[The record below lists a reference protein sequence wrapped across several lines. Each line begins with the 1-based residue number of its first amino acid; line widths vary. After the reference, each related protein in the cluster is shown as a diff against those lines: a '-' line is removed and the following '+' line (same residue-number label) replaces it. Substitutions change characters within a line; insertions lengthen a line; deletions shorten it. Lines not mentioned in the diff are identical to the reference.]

1 MLTKRTPLL
10 ILFEFLF
17 MSIPAQDN
25 ATLEA
30 NVFRGN
36 AIPHDNTL
44 HHLTTGIPK
53 GFILSWNK
61 YTNGEK
67 TWQARFNYPDIGLSL
82 VYQDYDN
89 RFLGYNASLNGHY
102 NFYFFK
108 RHLLFRVGQGIGW
121 SSRPFDRETNPKNI
135 AISTHITS
143 STYLMLN
150 YKKRKLL
157 DNIGFQTGLT
167 FTHNSLGSMKAP
179 NKGIN
184 SVLLN
189 FGLFYDL
196 SNHERE
202 FIPLKEKPLL
212 DKKVRYNFVLRGGI
226 NEYDVVGSGQ
236 FPFFVFSGY
245 ASKKLSH
252 VSGLQLG
259 ADLFLSYFLKERIEY
274 EALLEESRTDADTD
288 FKRASIFAGHE
299 IYINKL
305 SVISQIGYYFYYPF
319 EFAEPFYFRIGMKYY
334 FSKRLFGAL
343 TLKSHAADA
352 EALEFG
358 LGIRL

>member
-1 MLTKRTPLL
+1 
-10 ILFEFLF
+10 
-17 MSIPAQDN
+17 
-25 ATLEA
+25 
-30 NVFRGN
+30 
-36 AIPHDNTL
+36 
-44 HHLTTGIPK
+44 
-53 GFILSWNK
+53 
-61 YTNGEK
+61 
-67 TWQARFNYPDIGLSL
+67 
-82 VYQDYDN
+82 
-89 RFLGYNASLNGHY
+89 
-102 NFYFFK
+102 
-108 RHLLFRVGQGIGW
+108 
-121 SSRPFDRETNPKNI
+121 
-135 AISTHITS
+135 
-143 STYLMLN
+143 MLN

-202 FIPLKEKPLL
+202 FIPLREKTLL

-299 IYINKL
+299 LYINKL

-319 EFAEPFYFRIGMKYY
+319 EFAEPYYFRIGMKYY

>member
-1 MLTKRTPLL
+1 
-10 ILFEFLF
+10 
-17 MSIPAQDN
+17 MSIVAQDN
-25 ATLEA
+25 ATFEA
-30 NVFRGN
+30 NIFRGN
-36 AIPHDNTL
+36 ALPHDNTL

-61 YTNGEK
+61 HTNGEK
-67 TWQARFNYPDIGLSL
+67 AWQARYNYPDIGLSV
-82 VYQDYDN
+82 VYQDFDN
-89 RFLGYNASLNGHY
+89 SLLGSIASLNGHY

-135 AISTHITS
+135 AISTHLTS
-143 STYLMLN
+143 STYLMFN

-167 FTHNSLGSMKAP
+167 FTHSSLGSMKAP

-184 SVLLN
+184 SLLFN

-196 SNHERE
+196 SENKRDL
-202 FIPLKEKPLL
+202 IPLEEKKFI
-212 DKKVRYNFVLRGGI
+212 DKQLSYNFVLRSGI

-245 ASKKLSH
+245 LGKKLSH

-274 EALLEESRTDADTD
+274 EALLEESGTDPDTD
-288 FKRASIFAGHE
+288 FKRASMFVGHE
-299 IYINKL
+299 LYINKL
-305 SVISQIGYYFYYPF
+305 SVVSQIGYYFYYPF
-319 EFAEPFYFRIGMKYY
+319 DFAERYYFRIGMKYY
-334 FSKRLFGAL
+334 FGKRIFGTL